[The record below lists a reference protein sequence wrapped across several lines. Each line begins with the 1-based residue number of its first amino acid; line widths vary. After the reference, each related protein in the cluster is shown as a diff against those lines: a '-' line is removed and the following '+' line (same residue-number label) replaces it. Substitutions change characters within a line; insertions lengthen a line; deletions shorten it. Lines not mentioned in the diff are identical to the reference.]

1 MKYMIVLEK
10 TRTGFSAY
18 CPDLPGCIATGRT
31 RGAVERRMKQA
42 LEMHLE
48 GLASV
53 GQKRPMP
60 HSFSSYVDIPT

>member
-1 MKYMIVLEK
+1 MKYLIVIEK

-31 RGAVERRMKQA
+31 RGTVQRRMKKA

-48 GLASV
+48 GLASE
-53 GQKRPMP
+53 GHKRPSP
-60 HSFSSYVDIPT
+60 HSFSLVVDIPT